1 MRVEFEEDS
10 EIRTILKDIV
20 ATIIC
25 KEQLMRWLLNIDNPD
40 EQVVMQSWEYAGV
53 ELDPS
58 DEVEAALN
66 RVAEMFPEL
75 STWL

>member
-1 MRVEFEEDS
+1 MVRVEFEEDS
-10 EIRTILKDIV
+10 EIRTILKEIV

-25 KEQLMRWLLNIDNPD
+25 KEQLMRWLLNVAD
-40 EQVVMQSWEYAGV
+40 EEVIMQSWEYAGV

-66 RVAEMFPEL
+66 RVAQMFPEL
-75 STWL
+75 STWY